1 MEIACALDAPLD
13 VLSVRKLGAP
23 RNREL
28 AVGAVAEDGTAV
40 LNVKLARAVGMTRS
54 QLDRIIERETREL
67 RRRVERFRD
76 GREPLEV
83 VGRTVI
89 VVDDGLATG
98 MTGLAAVRAL
108 RGRDAGRIV
117 VAVPV
122 ASSEAISLLGKEADE
137 VVCLTT
143 PHELLSVG
151 QWYEDFSPVSDEE
164 VLALL
169 GEAGARVPPTSSC

>member
-1 MEIACALDAPLD
+1 M
-13 VLSVRKLGAP
+13 
-23 RNREL
+23 
-28 AVGAVAEDGTAV
+28 
-40 LNVKLARAVGMTRS
+40 
-54 QLDRIIERETREL
+54 
-67 RRRVERFRD
+67 ERFRD

-151 QWYEDFSPVSDEE
+151 PWYEDFSPVSDEE